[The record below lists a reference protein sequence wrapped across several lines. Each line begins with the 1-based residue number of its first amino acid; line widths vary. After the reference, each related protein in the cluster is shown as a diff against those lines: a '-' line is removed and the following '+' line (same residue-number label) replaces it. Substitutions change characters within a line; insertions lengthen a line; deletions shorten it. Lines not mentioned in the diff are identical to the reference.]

1 MTTTSLRQGRFREE
15 GSEGSQWQ
23 ICEPTNRND
32 IEVRD
37 SWGKL
42 AQHNKA
48 LRFKERGKWRGCA
61 GKVHVL
67 IWGGLSGGTLENY
80 GSLIAG
86 YRETR

>member
-1 MTTTSLRQGRFREE
+1 MTTTSQEQGRFREE
-15 GSEGSQWQ
+15 GSGGSWRQ

-48 LRFKERGKWRGCA
+48 LRFKEQGK
-61 GKVHVL
+61 
-67 IWGGLSGGTLENY
+67 
-80 GSLIAG
+80 
-86 YRETR
+86 

>member
-15 GSEGSQWQ
+15 GFEGSQWQ
-23 ICEPTNRND
+23 NCEPTNRND

-48 LRFKERGKWRGCA
+48 LRFKERGK
-61 GKVHVL
+61 
-67 IWGGLSGGTLENY
+67 
-80 GSLIAG
+80 
-86 YRETR
+86 